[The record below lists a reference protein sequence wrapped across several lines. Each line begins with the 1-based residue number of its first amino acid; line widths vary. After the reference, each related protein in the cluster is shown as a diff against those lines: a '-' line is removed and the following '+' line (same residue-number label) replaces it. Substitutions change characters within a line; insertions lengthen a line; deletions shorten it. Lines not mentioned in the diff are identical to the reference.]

1 MGFRISPTTP
11 AGKWLGFVTAV
22 WVQAISGNN
31 YTFSNYSDAL
41 KSLMAL
47 TQLQLNNLSVAKD
60 VGKAFGLLAGL
71 ASDHLPVPVILLIG
85 SIEGFVGYGVQWLVV
100 SRRIQPLPY
109 WAMCIFLCMGGNSTT
124 WMNTAILVTC
134 IRNFRKNRGP
144 VSGILK
150 GYVGL
155 STAIF
160 TDLCSALFSDDPA
173 KFLLM
178 LAIIPFVICLAAI
191 IFLREIP
198 PSYTSAEENEETRY
212 FGVINVIAVI
222 IAIYLLAFDV
232 SGTHGRLFSQVFA
245 VILLILLA
253 SPLSIPIYLAIN
265 NFIISNSE
273 SKTLDIERDVIEPL
287 LVQENVAEV
296 EKVTVEVKA
305 EATMVKRKRPVIGE
319 EHTIVEALRTVD
331 FWILFVSFLCGVGT
345 GLAVM
350 NNMGQIGLALGY
362 TDVSMFVS
370 LTSIWGFF
378 GRILSGS
385 VSEYFI
391 KRAGTPRPVWNAA
404 SQVLMAVGY
413 ILMAMAMPGSLYIGS
428 IVVGIC
434 YGVRLAVTVPT
445 ASELFGLKYYGLIY
459 NILILNLPLG
469 SFLFS
474 GLLAGFLYD
483 AQATRTA
490 GGGNT
495 CIGAHCYRI
504 VFVVMAIACIIGVG
518 LDILLAIRTKRIY
531 SKIYASKKSKKT
543 SSASGSQ

>member
-1 MGFRISPTTP
+1 MGFGVSSTSPT
-11 AGKWLGFVTAV
+11 ASKWIGFVTAV

-41 KSLMAL
+41 KTLMAL

-60 VGKAFGLLAGL
+60 VGKAFGLLAGI
-71 ASDHLPVPVILLIG
+71 ASDRLSTPVILLIG
-85 SIEGFVGYGVQWLVV
+85 SVEGLIGYGVQWLVV
-100 SRRIQPLPY
+100 SGRIQPLPY

-160 TDLCSALFSDDPA
+160 TDLCSALFADDPA

-178 LAIIPFVICLAAI
+178 LAVVPFVVCLAAVF
-191 IFLREIP
+191 FLREVP
-198 PSYTSAEENEETRY
+198 PSSTAAEEKEEVKY
-212 FGVINVIAVI
+212 FGVVNIIAIVIAV
-222 IAIYLLAFDV
+222 YLLVFDV
-232 SGTHGRLFSQVFA
+232 SAPHGRLFSQVFA
-245 VILLILLA
+245 AILLILLA
-253 SPLSIPIYLAIN
+253 SPLSLPVYLTIKN
-265 NFIISNSE
+265 YLRSNSN
-273 SKTLDIERDVIEPL
+273 SNGLDVETNPTQPL
-287 LVQENVAEV
+287 LSQETHPV
-296 EKVTVEVKA
+296 EKSRVPAPPAAVNDAVK
-305 EATMVKRKRPVIGE
+305 TPPVIGE
-319 EHTIVEALRTVD
+319 DHTIFEAMKTVD

-350 NNMGQIGLALGY
+350 NNMGQMGLALGY
-362 TDVSMFVS
+362 ADVSIFVS

-378 GRILSGS
+378 GRIFSGS

-391 KRAGTPRPVWNAA
+391 KKAGTPRPVWNAA
-404 SQVLMAVGY
+404 SQIIMAVGY
-413 ILMAMAMPGSLYIGS
+413 IMMAMALPGSLYVGS

-459 NILILNLPLG
+459 NVLIINLPLG

-474 GLLAGFLYD
+474 GLLAGLLYD
-483 AQATRTA
+483 AEATQTA

-495 CIGAHCYRI
+495 CVGAHCYRL
-504 VFVVMAIACIIGVG
+504 VFIVMAIACVVGFG
-518 LDILLAIRTKRIY
+518 LDVLLSIRTRALY
-531 SKIYASKKSKKT
+531 SKIYAARKAKKT
-543 SSASGSQ
+543 APSLS